1 MKRVA
6 ALLLALGL
14 LLPMLALAQDAPLFR
29 VVTNNNLNLRA
40 CASTDCARVG
50 LAPGGTELPVYAVEG
65 DWYQVQVDGELVW
78 LAGWLTTRVTP
89 VAPPGPTRAPDEV
102 FEGKAIHLDPNTRC
116 VIFLGVEELYD
127 ELNIILGGDRSND
140 VSFAF
145 YPPGERTPLTVTDRS
160 TVDLD
165 GSDGPTIENAFSGI
179 RVTANQP
186 YRLQFELDDRS
197 SLLEWYPAHSGGA
210 GIFIMCN
217 SLESLGIEIAQLP
230 PAAAPVTT
238 PAPARLLEM
247 GETWRDS
254 STGCNL
260 IVARVA
266 DEAGDLAV
274 LLTGEGRREA
284 RVHVYQP
291 GANVALPLADS
302 IEGSV
307 DVMGNPVI
315 IRTWPEIPRWEP
327 GRYRFEIGLGD
338 ASSVFAWEMTRPGE
352 YSLLVDCGR
361 PAAAAALAPGDAPAR
376 MLVSEEIFRDSE
388 TGCNLYVSGEDGEAD
403 LYVLL
408 LGQDRREARL
418 AVYLPG
424 ESTPLAPERRKINDQ
439 PSTGEAY
446 ISDSFSPDT
455 RWEPGLY
462 RIELGL
468 GDVSSV
474 FDWEMTRLGDYGLV
488 VDCDRGAS
496 PLAAPTPDPAG
507 ATLTAPEQILEAD
520 VMLADRVTGC
530 YVLLSPE
537 SPDEDLNLVFSG
549 ERRAE
554 VLARVYRPGARAPL
568 PYTGRLD
575 RILGDDDRPVIQ
587 QYYRADQA
595 WPAGQYR
602 LEVELAGRVSAF
614 AWQMERPGDQTMQIL
629 CGLTASGPTPTSPA
643 AAAPAPL
650 MLQVGESQRDA
661 QTGCLVRLAP
671 ESPDEDLN
679 LLLSGERRAEVVARL
694 YRPGARAPLTYTSRL
709 NRSLGDDDEPV
720 IHQYYR
726 ADQDW
731 PAGLYRLDL
740 ELDGRVSAF
749 IWHMEAPKD
758 QFLLILCER
767 SPSLSATTAPPVR
780 AAGPVR
786 VLETE
791 VIYRDDH
798 SGCDILVEAE
808 GLDGDL
814 NLVLAGDRREAVVAR
829 VFLPG
834 MDTPLDWTGQH
845 PESYVDTGEPILFQ
859 YYRIAAPWPDGL
871 YQLEIELDG
880 VMTRVSWR
888 LERSRDQVIIVDCST
903 PENRLPVATLTPTST
918 STPTATAT
926 PTVTP
931 TPRPTSTPAPVVL
944 EPGRFQWDR
953 STGCEVQLHPDGL
966 DGDLNLVLADSR
978 QEDVEV
984 RIFRP
989 DSTWDTSFYGRVR
1002 DNFEENG
1009 EPFIWQYY
1017 VTDASWR
1024 AGTYRLEITL
1034 DGHTS
1039 NFTWELERNGDQI
1052 IYVYCDQ
1059 PAPPTPRPTETPPTT
1074 STPTPT
1080 LTPTSP
1086 AQTDLRTGALY
1097 LDEATGCDVIIFEL
1111 PPEQADWKDLWVNR
1125 TGELRHEFTVRVWLP
1140 EAASPLP
1147 VAEEYDDPDAGEL
1160 LVWQNYSPRT
1170 DWRNGVYRFEVS
1182 LGDASSVLTWRMER
1196 AAYYAIRVSCEQQ
1209 AGPAPSV

>member
-1 MKRVA
+1 MKQVA
-6 ALLLALGL
+6 ALLVALGML
-14 LLPMLALAQDAPLFR
+14 LSMMAVAQDEPLFI
-29 VVTNNNLNLRA
+29 VIPNNNLNLRA
-40 CASTDCARVG
+40 CGSTDCGIVG
-50 LAPGGTELPVYAVEG
+50 QVPGGTELPVYAVEG
-65 DWYQVQVDGELVW
+65 DWYQVQVDSELVW
-78 LAGWLTTRVTP
+78 LAGWLT
-89 VAPPGPTRAPDEV
+89 TRAPDEV
-102 FEGKAIHLDPNTRC
+102 FEGKAIHLDPNTNC

-127 ELNIILGGDRSND
+127 DLNIILGGDRSND

-145 YPPGERTPLTVTDRS
+145 YPPGERTPLTVSDRS

-186 YRLQFELDDRS
+186 YRLQIELDDGN

-217 SLESLGIEIAQLP
+217 SLESLGIVTAQAP
-230 PAAAPVTT
+230 PGSAPVTT
-238 PAPARLLEM
+238 ADSAGSASATTATDSSGLTPATARLLEM
-247 GETWRDS
+247 GETRRDS
-254 STGCNL
+254 VTGCNL

-284 RVHVYQP
+284 RVDVYQP
-291 GANVALPLADS
+291 GASAALPLADS
-302 IEGSV
+302 LEGSV

-388 TGCNLYVSGEDGEAD
+388 TGCNLYLSGEDGEAD
-403 LYVLL
+403 LHVLL

-418 AVYLPG
+418 AIYLPG
-424 ESTPLAPERRKINDQ
+424 DSTPLAPERRIIDDQ

-446 ISDSFSPDT
+446 ITDSFSPDT

-468 GDVSSV
+468 GDVSSE
-474 FDWEMTRLGDYGLV
+474 FGWEMTRLGDYGLV

-537 SPDEDLNLVFSG
+537 SIDEDLNLVLSG

-554 VLARVYRPGARAPL
+554 VDARVFRPGASRPL

-602 LEVELAGRVSAF
+602 LQVELDGRVSAF
-614 AWQMERPGDQTMQIL
+614 AWQMERPGDQTLQIL
-629 CGLTASGPTPTSPA
+629 CGLTEIRPTPTGPA
-643 AAAPAPL
+643 AAAPAPALL
-650 MLQVGESQRDA
+650 MLHLGDSHRDE
-661 QTGCLVRLAP
+661 QTGCLVRLSP

-679 LLLSGERRAEVVARL
+679 LLLSGERREAVVARV
-694 YRPGARAPLTYTSRL
+694 YRPGERASLPYTSQL
-709 NRSLGDDDEPV
+709 NRSLGDEDEPV
-720 IHQYYR
+720 IQQYYR

-731 PAGLYRLDL
+731 PAGLYRLEL

-749 IWHMEAPKD
+749 IWHMEAPED
-758 QFLLILCER
+758 QFVVILCER
-767 SPSLSATTAPPVR
+767 SQSLSATTAPPAR

-786 VLETE
+786 VLETD

-798 SGCDILVEAE
+798 SGCDFMVQPE
-808 GLDGDL
+808 GMDADL
-814 NLVLAGDRREAVVAR
+814 NVVLAGDRRHAVRAR
-829 VFLPG
+829 VFQPG
-834 MDTPLDWTGQH
+834 SPEIPLVWTGRLVR
-845 PESYVDTGEPILFQ
+845 SFTDTGEPILVQ
-859 YYRIAAPWPDGL
+859 YYRADDPWPAGL

-880 VMTRVSWR
+880 AATRVSWR
-888 LERSRDQVIIVDCST
+888 LERTDNEIILVDCST
-903 PENRLPVATLTPTST
+903 PENRLPVATLTPTPT
-918 STPTATAT
+918 VTPTPTATAT
-926 PTVTP
+926 PRP
-931 TPRPTSTPAPVVL
+931 TPAPLPVVL

-953 STGCEVQLHPDGL
+953 STGCEVQLHPEGF
-966 DGDLNLVLADSR
+966 DGDLNFVLAESR

-1017 VTDASWR
+1017 VTDPSWR

-1039 NFTWELERNGDQI
+1039 NFTWELERNGD
-1052 IYVYCDQ
+1052 
-1059 PAPPTPRPTETPPTT
+1059 
-1074 STPTPT
+1074 
-1080 LTPTSP
+1080 
-1086 AQTDLRTGALY
+1086 
-1097 LDEATGCDVIIFEL
+1097 
-1111 PPEQADWKDLWVNR
+1111 
-1125 TGELRHEFTVRVWLP
+1125 
-1140 EAASPLP
+1140 
-1147 VAEEYDDPDAGEL
+1147 
-1160 LVWQNYSPRT
+1160 
-1170 DWRNGVYRFEVS
+1170 
-1182 LGDASSVLTWRMER
+1182 
-1196 AAYYAIRVSCEQQ
+1196 
-1209 AGPAPSV
+1209 

>member
-6 ALLLALGL
+6 ALLLVPGL

-50 LAPGGTELPVYAVEG
+50 LAPGGTELSVYAVEG
-65 DWYQVQVDGELVW
+65 DWYQVLVEGELVW

-102 FEGKAIHLDPNTRC
+102 FEGKAIHLDPNTSC
-116 VIFLGVEELYD
+116 VIFLGAEELYD

-140 VSFAF
+140 VRFAF
-145 YPPGERTPLTVTDRS
+145 YQGGESAPLTVTDRS
-160 TVDLD
+160 IVDQD
-165 GSDGPTIENAFSGI
+165 GSDGPMIEHVFS
-179 RVTANQP
+179 RFQVTANQS
-186 YRLQFELDDRS
+186 YRLQHELDGRT
-197 SLLEWYPAHSGGA
+197 SLLEWYPAHTGGA

-254 STGCNL
+254 ATGCNL

-274 LLTGEGRREA
+274 LLTGEGRREV
-284 RVHVYQP
+284 RVDVYQP
-291 GANVALPLADS
+291 GASAALPLADS
-302 IEGSV
+302 LEGSV

-408 LGQDRREARL
+408 LGQDRREVRL
-418 AVYLPG
+418 AIYLPG
-424 ESTPLAPERRKINDQ
+424 DSTPLAPEGRIINDQ
-439 PSTGEAY
+439 PPTGEAY

-468 GDVSSV
+468 GDVSRE
-474 FDWEMTRLGDYGLV
+474 FGWEMTRRGDYGLV

-507 ATLTAPEQILEAD
+507 ATLTAPEQMLEPDRLHVDRETGCIVLSDSQSMDEDLNLVLQGERRAEVVTRVYRPGARAPLPYADRLDRAFGEDDTPAIVQYYRADQDWPAGQYRLEVELDGRVSALTWQMERPGDQTLQIRCDQTVSRPTATGPPARAATSAPLLLEPD
-520 VMLADRVTGC
+520 VMLADRVSGC

-602 LEVELAGRVSAF
+602 LEVELAGRVGAYV
-614 AWQMERPGDQTMQIL
+614 WQMERPGDQTLQIL

-650 MLQVGESQRDA
+650 MLQVGDSQRDA

-726 ADQDW
+726 ADQAW
-731 PAGLYRLDL
+731 PAGAVPPGFGAGWPRQRLCL
-740 ELDGRVSAF
+740 AHGSAGRPV
-749 IWHMEAPKD
+749 
-758 QFLLILCER
+758 
-767 SPSLSATTAPPVR
+767 PSNPVR
-780 AAGPVR
+780 AVPLPLR
-786 VLETE
+786 
-791 VIYRDDH
+791 DH
-798 SGCDILVEAE
+798 SPSRARRRPRAGAGD
-808 GLDGDL
+808 GGDL
-814 NLVLAGDRREAVVAR
+814 
-829 VFLPG
+829 
-834 MDTPLDWTGQH
+834 
-845 PESYVDTGEPILFQ
+845 
-859 YYRIAAPWPDGL
+859 
-871 YQLEIELDG
+871 
-880 VMTRVSWR
+880 
-888 LERSRDQVIIVDCST
+888 SR
-903 PENRLPVATLTPTST
+903 
-918 STPTATAT
+918 
-926 PTVTP
+926 
-931 TPRPTSTPAPVVL
+931 
-944 EPGRFQWDR
+944 
-953 STGCEVQLHPDGL
+953 
-966 DGDLNLVLADSR
+966 
-978 QEDVEV
+978 
-984 RIFRP
+984 
-989 DSTWDTSFYGRVR
+989 
-1002 DNFEENG
+1002 
-1009 EPFIWQYY
+1009 
-1017 VTDASWR
+1017 
-1024 AGTYRLEITL
+1024 
-1034 DGHTS
+1034 
-1039 NFTWELERNGDQI
+1039 
-1052 IYVYCDQ
+1052 
-1059 PAPPTPRPTETPPTT
+1059 
-1074 STPTPT
+1074 
-1080 LTPTSP
+1080 
-1086 AQTDLRTGALY
+1086 
-1097 LDEATGCDVIIFEL
+1097 
-1111 PPEQADWKDLWVNR
+1111 
-1125 TGELRHEFTVRVWLP
+1125 
-1140 EAASPLP
+1140 
-1147 VAEEYDDPDAGEL
+1147 
-1160 LVWQNYSPRT
+1160 
-1170 DWRNGVYRFEVS
+1170 
-1182 LGDASSVLTWRMER
+1182 
-1196 AAYYAIRVSCEQQ
+1196 
-1209 AGPAPSV
+1209 